1 LAKIE
6 TDDRL
11 VLGDQDVNA
20 VVEHGSLPLDA
31 LSFEV
36 MPQIRIPPV
45 LRSEAAGNRTITV
58 EAVTVRDAL
67 GALVSE
73 YPALRDRVFAG
84 EAVPTFLNVFV
95 DGEDVRLGAGLD
107 TELGE
112 SSLVLLLPAVAG
124 G

>member
-1 LAKIE
+1 
-6 TDDRL
+6 
-11 VLGDQDVNA
+11 VNA
-20 VVEHGSLPLDA
+20 VVEHGSLLLDA

-45 LRSEAAGNRTITV
+45 LRSEAAGNRTVTV
-58 EAVTVRDAL
+58 DAVTVRDAL
-67 GALVSE
+67 GVLVSE
-73 YPALRDRVFAG
+73 YPALRERVFAG
-84 EAVPTFLNVFV
+84 DVVPSFLNVYV

>member
-1 LAKIE
+1 MA
-6 TDDRL
+6 
-11 VLGDQDVNA
+11 
-20 VVEHGSLPLDA
+20 
-31 LSFEV
+31 
-36 MPQIRIPPV
+36 QIRIPPV
-45 LRSEAAGNRTITV
+45 LRTEAAGNRT
-58 EAVTVRDAL
+58 VTVDAATVRAAL

-84 EAVPTFLNVFV
+84 DEVPSFLNVYV

-107 TELGE
+107 TEVGE